1 MNVKMKENY
10 FYESEMLCKD
20 LIKQVPLKFS
30 SKMWWD
36 IYKKCKVM
44 KSVIDFTHQLFHIY
58 ACVYIYI

>member
-30 SKMWWD
+30 SKMW
-36 IYKKCKVM
+36 
-44 KSVIDFTHQLFHIY
+44 
-58 ACVYIYI
+58 